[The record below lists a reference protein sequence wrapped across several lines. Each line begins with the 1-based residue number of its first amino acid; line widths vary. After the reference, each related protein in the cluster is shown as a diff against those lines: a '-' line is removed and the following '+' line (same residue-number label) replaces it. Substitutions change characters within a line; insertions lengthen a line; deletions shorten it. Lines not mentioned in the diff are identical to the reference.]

1 MTQTAARYRF
11 AARPGFHRA
20 DFLVPVHE
28 ITLDHQAF
36 HKSPD
41 FLRYMHAVEDILGN
55 ADLLHISFTGV
66 IVIAVNNDCRI

>member
-11 AARPGFHRA
+11 AARPGFHR
-20 DFLVPVHE
+20 E
-28 ITLDHQAF
+28 
-36 HKSPD
+36 SPD